1 MVWTK
6 RDGDHKTSVIVL
18 LGILNVKPVEPELK
32 VKYAW
37 YTDISVKI
45 REKFTRAYVNDRPS
59 SISA

>member
-1 MVWTK
+1 MEII
-6 RDGDHKTSVIVL
+6 KTSVIVL